1 MSTVVFED
9 IQKIYPGGFH
19 AIKGVNLNIQDGE
32 FIVIVGPSGCGK
44 STLLRTVAGL
54 ETISSGTIKID
65 GLVVNELEPGERDI
79 AMVFQIM
86 LFILI

>member
-32 FIVIVGPSGCGK
+32 FIVIVGPSGC
-44 STLLRTVAGL
+44 
-54 ETISSGTIKID
+54 
-65 GLVVNELEPGERDI
+65 
-79 AMVFQIM
+79 
-86 LFILI
+86 